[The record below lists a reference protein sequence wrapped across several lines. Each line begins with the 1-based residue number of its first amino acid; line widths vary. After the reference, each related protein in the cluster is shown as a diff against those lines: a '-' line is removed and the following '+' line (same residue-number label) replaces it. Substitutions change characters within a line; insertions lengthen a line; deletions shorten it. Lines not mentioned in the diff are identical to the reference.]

1 MNIPL
6 LYLISDTGPAFRV
19 DVSVLFGK
27 VLPQHGIQ
35 SDIVAGK
42 TPGAA
47 EISVWGG
54 GEAYL
59 CDVSGGSAKKHI
71 KTLLHG
77 IKHLFRADAMRYQAI
92 QVRDMPLLVAR
103 FQLSMNN
110 LRRIA

>member
-1 MNIPL
+1 MNIHL